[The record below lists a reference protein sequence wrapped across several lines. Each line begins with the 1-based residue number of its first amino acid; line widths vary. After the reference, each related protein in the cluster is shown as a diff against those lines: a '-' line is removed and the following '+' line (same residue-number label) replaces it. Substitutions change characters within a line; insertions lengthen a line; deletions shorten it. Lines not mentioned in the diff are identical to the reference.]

1 MILQCGPPLPGLV
14 EVIEIFYAS
23 DEDETGGLDK
33 KELERALARVYDV
46 TTLLSWAQ
54 QRKIV
59 DFSLLSLSNS
69 LSIVY
74 SSTGV

>member
-1 MILQCGPPLPGLV
+1 MPELV

-59 DFSLLSLSNS
+59 DFSLFKL
-69 LSIVY
+69 
-74 SSTGV
+74 